1 MRNIS
6 KASKGERWYWHS
18 LKQYHWVHYAC
29 LLWYLH
35 SIIKKEAHA
44 LYKIQGI
51 HIIQYYSLMTWHF
64 AKGTQK
70 RRVEWIFIYSFVH
83 RFIANLKFVLKEDE
97 RISLCRLTADW
108 LTDWRKTCYTI
119 LLVSSHHLLSCL
131 TFQITCF
138 HLSPHLSSFITFFHC
153 FHWCWCSSNTYQIN
167 TIAMTTRIR

>member
-44 LYKIQGI
+44 LCKIQGI

-83 RFIANLKFVLKEDE
+83 RFIANLKFVLKEDG
-97 RISLCRLTADW
+97 RISWCRLTDW
-108 LTDWRKTCYTI
+108 LTDSRLY
-119 LLVSSHHLLSCL
+119 HH
-131 TFQITCF
+131 ITCSHAS
-138 HLSPHLSSFITFFHC
+138 HLVLLAFTYHLSSFIAFFHC
-153 FHWCWCSSNTYQIN
+153 FHWCSSNTYQIN
-167 TIAMTTRIR
+167 AIAMTTRIR